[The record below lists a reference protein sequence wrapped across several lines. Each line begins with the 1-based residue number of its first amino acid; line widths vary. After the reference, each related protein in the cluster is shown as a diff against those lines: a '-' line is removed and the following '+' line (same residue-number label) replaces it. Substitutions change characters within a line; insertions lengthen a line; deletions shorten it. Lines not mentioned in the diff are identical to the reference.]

1 MFLYFN
7 LIYFILIFSLF
18 YFFILFL
25 RLDDFDNSCAAYE
38 KSIEIDQDYVTHL
51 NYAITLLANDEVE
64 RATAQFGKYELSVTK
79 IPQGDVDPDVMRQAE
94 LVRLA
99 LGET

>member
-1 MFLYFN
+1 MHHGFVRL
-7 LIYFILIFSLF
+7 SLS
-18 YFFILFL
+18 LSL
-25 RLDDFDNSCAAYE
+25 SNAPRVPLCHRLDDFENSCAAYE
-38 KSIEIDQDYVTHL
+38 KSIELDQDYVTHL

-64 RATAQFGKYELSVTK
+64 RATSQFGKYEMTVTK
-79 IPQGDVDPDVMRQAE
+79 VLQADVDPDVMRQAE

>member
-1 MFLYFN
+1 M
-7 LIYFILIFSLF
+7 
-18 YFFILFL
+18 
-25 RLDDFDNSCAAYE
+25 
-38 KSIEIDQDYVTHL
+38 THL

-64 RATAQFGKYELSVTK
+64 RATTQFGKYEISVTK
-79 IPQGDVDPDVMRQAE
+79 VLLADVDPDVMRQAD

>member
-1 MFLYFN
+1 MPQTSN
-7 LIYFILIFSLF
+7 CN
-18 YFFILFL
+18 
-25 RLDDFDNSCAAYE
+25 RLDDFENSCAAYE
-38 KSIEIDQDYVTHL
+38 KSIELDQDYVTHL

-64 RATAQFGKYELSVTK
+64 RATSQFGKYEMTVTK
-79 IPQGDVDPDVMRQAE
+79 VLQADVDPDVMRQAE